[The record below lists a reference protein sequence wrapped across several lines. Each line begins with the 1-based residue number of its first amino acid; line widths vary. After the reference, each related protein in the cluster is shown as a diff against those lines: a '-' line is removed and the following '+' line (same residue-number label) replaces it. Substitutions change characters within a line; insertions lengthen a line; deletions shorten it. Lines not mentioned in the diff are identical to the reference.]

1 MDSKIFIRNLEVRC
15 RIGTLPRER
24 TRKQKVMIDLEFP
37 APVRRPAKTDD
48 LREALN
54 YQAIADCATEFVSAS
69 RFFLIETLADRL
81 ASLLLKKFPLR
92 KLSLTVSKPG
102 ALKNARTV
110 GITLR
115 RNRP

>member
-24 TRKQKVMIDLEFP
+24 TRKQKVVIDLEFP
-37 APVRRPAKTDD
+37 APVRRAAKTDD
-48 LREALN
+48 LRKALN
-54 YQAIADCATEFVSAS
+54 YQAIADCVTEFVSAS

-81 ASLLLKKFPLR
+81 ASLLLKKFSLR
-92 KLSLTVSKPG
+92 ELSLTVSKPG

-110 GITLR
+110 GVTLR
-115 RNRP
+115 RNHP